1 MKKINT
7 SVKIV
12 GAGLAGCEASYFLA
26 EHGIHV
32 ELYECKPKR
41 YSPAHTSANF
51 AELVCSNSLK
61 SNDIY
66 GNACG
71 LLKEEMRK
79 FGSITMEAAEFAKI
93 PAGGA
98 LAVERDKFSQY
109 ITEKIKGH
117 SNIQVI
123 EEEVTSLFK
132 DGYTILASGP
142 LTLDSLANDI
152 KKEFGDGLYFY
163 DAVAPILDADS
174 IDMQYAFVGDRYNKG
189 NGDYINCI
197 LTKEEYIAFVEALC
211 TAERATLH
219 TFEKQEVFEG
229 CMPIE
234 VLAKRG
240 VDSLRFAMLKPVGLY
255 DSEGKRPYAVLQLRK
270 ENKEGT
276 AYNLVGC
283 QTNLKFAEQRRVF
296 GLIPA
301 LKNANFLRY
310 GVMHRNTF
318 INSPKIINADLSC
331 KQYPNIYFAGQITG
345 VEGYVESAAS
355 GLLTALQI
363 LAKIENKD
371 ITWTRETVLGAL
383 YWHQITAVENFQP
396 MNANYGILAPLQEE
410 VRDKVK
416 KRQKFAERAL
426 QNIDS
431 IIERNNLNR
440 KEL

>member
-1 MKKINT
+1 MDRKNT
-7 SVKIV
+7 RVKIV

-26 EHGIHV
+26 ERGIPV

-41 YSPAHTSANF
+41 YSLVHSSADF

-61 SNDIY
+61 SNDVY
-66 GNACG
+66 ANACG

-79 FGSITMEAAEFAKI
+79 FGSIIMEAAEFAKI

-109 ITEKIKGH
+109 ITAKIKSH
-117 SNIQVI
+117 ANITVI
-123 EEEVTSLFK
+123 EEEVTELFQ
-132 DGYTILASGP
+132 DGYTIVASGP
-142 LTLDSLANDI
+142 LTLDSLANCI
-152 KKEFGDGLYFY
+152 KEEFGEGLYFY
-163 DAVAPILDADS
+163 DAVAPIIDADS
-174 IDMQYAFVGDRYNKG
+174 IDMRYAFVGDRYNKG

-197 LTKEEYIAFVEALC
+197 LTQEEYLAFVEALC
-211 TAERATLH
+211 IAERAPLH

-255 DSEGKRPYAVLQLRK
+255 DKAGKRPYAVLQLRK
-270 ENKEGT
+270 ENQEGT

-301 LKNANFLRY
+301 LKNANYLRY
-310 GVMHRNTF
+310 GVMHRNTY
-318 INSPKIINADLSC
+318 IHSPKIVNTDLSC
-331 KQYPNIYFAGQITG
+331 KKYSNIYFAGQITG

-363 LAKIENKD
+363 LAKIQNKK
-371 ITWTRETVLGAL
+371 ITWTRESVLGAL
-383 YWHQITAVENFQP
+383 YWHQITMVENFQP
-396 MNANYGILAPLQEE
+396 MNANYGILAPLQEQ

-426 QNIDS
+426 KNIDS
-431 IIERNNLNR
+431 IIEINNFNR
-440 KEL
+440 KEQ